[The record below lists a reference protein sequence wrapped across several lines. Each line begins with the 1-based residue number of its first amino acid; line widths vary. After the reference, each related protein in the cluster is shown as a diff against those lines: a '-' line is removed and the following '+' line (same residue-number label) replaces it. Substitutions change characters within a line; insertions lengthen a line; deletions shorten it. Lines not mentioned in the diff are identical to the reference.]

1 MTLRK
6 RTWEIL
12 EPGADDR
19 DIVSSVVDVAL
30 IVLIVLNVA
39 AVVLESMDTISLRYH
54 SVFAI
59 FEAVSVVVFSIEYI
73 MRVWSSVERVD
84 VRASEGGMRSRA
96 RFMMSTMALV
106 DLAAILPFFLQ
117 ILLPGTD
124 LRFIRVLRMVR
135 IFKLTRYSDA
145 MTILLQVL
153 AQERKS
159 FGAALFILT
168 IVTLFASCGIYIFE
182 HPAQPVA
189 FASIPAAMWW
199 AVTTLTT
206 VGYGDVTPVTAAG
219 KFFGGIISVVGIGMV
234 AMPTG
239 ILASGFNDLMRQR
252 ERKYETEFMKAMEDG
267 ILTDKERTDLLELK
281 KDLGL
286 SSETAQRLRLE
297 SLSTLPPWTLTC
309 PHCGGDV
316 ARPEHEE

>member
-1 MTLRK
+1 M
-6 RTWEIL
+6 
-12 EPGADDR
+12 
-19 DIVSSVVDVAL
+19 SSP
-30 IVLIVLNVA
+30 
-39 AVVLESMDTISLRYH
+39 M
-54 SVFAI
+54 AI
-59 FEAVSVVVFSIEYI
+59 
-73 MRVWSSVERVD
+73 
-84 VRASEGGMRSRA
+84 
-96 RFMMSTMALV
+96 V

-117 ILLPGTD
+117 ILMPGTD

-168 IVTLFASCGIYIFE
+168 LVTLIASCGIYIFE
-182 HPAQPVA
+182 NPAQPVA

-206 VGYGDVTPVTAAG
+206 VGYGDVTPITAPG
-219 KFFGGIISVVGIGMV
+219 KFFGGIISIIGIGMV

-252 ERKYETEFMKAMEDG
+252 ERKYEAELIKTMEDG
-267 ILTDKERTDLLELK
+267 VITENERVALLDLKES
-281 KDLGL
+281 LGL
-286 SSETAQRLRLE
+286 SAETVRSLRLE
-297 SLSTLPPWTLTC
+297 TLANLSPMEVTC
-309 PHCGGDV
+309 PHCGGAV
-316 ARPEHEE
+316 AVLERQQ

>member
-1 MTLRK
+1 MLDRK
-6 RTWEIL
+6 RIWEIL
-12 EPGADDR
+12 EPGTEDR
-19 DIVSSVVDVAL
+19 DPVSRFVDVSL
-30 IVLIVLNVA
+30 VVLILLNVA
-39 AVVLESMDTISLRYH
+39 AIVLESMDEISLVYH
-54 SVFAI
+54 SEFAVFEI
-59 FEAVSVVVFSIEYI
+59 VSVLIFSLEYLL
-73 MRVWSSVERVD
+73 RLWACPERD
-84 VRASEGGMRSRA
+84 DAASDANPSRSRLQ
-96 RFMMSTMALV
+96 FMRTPMALI

-117 ILLPGTD
+117 VLMPGTD

-153 AQERKS
+153 AEERKS

-168 IVTLFASCGIYIFE
+168 IVTLMASCGIYIFE

-252 ERKYETEFMKAMEDG
+252 ERQYEAEFIKAMEDG
-267 ILTDKERTDLLELK
+267 TISEEERIALKELK
-281 KDLGL
+281 EELGL
-286 SSETAQRLRLE
+286 SAETTHSLRLE
-297 SLSTLPPWTLTC
+297 TLANPPLTDIIC
-309 PHCGGDV
+309 PHCGGSFGISNEPD
-316 ARPEHEE
+316 